1 MPTSSDFRV
10 KNGLIIGSSGTG
22 TVCAGSGLF
31 TSSLSSAALS
41 GAAGAGVTT
50 GATISLGGDLGGS
63 VDLDTLDGTKT
74 LTATIQANSVALGT
88 DTTGD
93 YVESFATNTTFETLT
108 GTIGTGEGATVTGL
122 GLKASGVT
130 AGSYGS
136 TTAIPAITIDETG
149 RITSASTNSLA
160 TTLTANDGTTDIGID
175 LLSEK
180 LTLAGTANEI
190 ETSASGNTIT
200 VGLPNNVT
208 LGGDL
213 RLNGNS
219 ILDGGGT
226 TAIEFDGS
234 GNTEICGNL
243 TVQGTTTTLNTS
255 VTSTTT
261 ATENNF
267 VIKSTDDGALASPD
281 LKLWRNSST
290 PANNDYI
297 GNIFFTGT
305 NNAAEDVDYAHILGQ
320 ITDVTNGSE
329 DSRLTFK
336 TRAAGTLA
344 DRLTINSGKVGI
356 GTTDPN
362 EELTVSGTLS
372 ASTSMVSPIANGTT
386 CVDGPLVC
394 GTTKVCTPTVHGTT
408 LVCGATVCGSTVVD
422 SPSACV
428 NIASIHCVLP
438 KNGNGSGYLGGSSCN
453 WKQAYAEEFFG
464 LTCMC
469 SPLVCGSTKVCT
481 PLVGATCV
489 VGSTCIAGAELS
501 ITTSINAD
509 TITGSTCVD
518 SALICGTAA
527 SFGGGFGSTGIT
539 IGNDGSLCS
548 NGKFSIG
555 TNATNAC
562 LTVAGTIS
570 ASGVVYGDAFES
582 TTGGSAISF
591 NDNVTLSGTLSA
603 TDHIVHVG
611 DPNTRIS
618 FDTDLVT
625 TCAAG
630 CNLLRV
636 DGSRN
641 VVGIGTVTTA
651 SPSVPSVVEF
661 NNNTTAYRSASATIN
676 DAASA
681 AILSYP
687 YSTYRTGKIIVQ
699 AVGIG
704 ASSAHVESSELLIT
718 HDNSDTFST
727 EYGTIRTCNTIG
739 TYTAEIVG
747 SNVELRVTN
756 GLGAQACFIASIQH
770 LMT

>member
-41 GAAGAGVTT
+41 GCAAAGIRT

-63 VDLDTLDGTKT
+63 VSLDTLDGTKT

-88 DTTGD
+88 DTTGS
-93 YVESFATNTTFETLT
+93 YLESFALNTTTPSLT
-108 GTIGTGEGATVTGL
+108 GTIGTGEGATITGL
-122 GLKASGVT
+122 GLSATGVT
-130 AGSYGS
+130 AAAYGS
-136 TTAIPAITIDETG
+136 STAIPVITVLEDG
-149 RITSASTNSLA
+149 RLSSVSTSSISTDLTIAADSGSNDTVTLG
-160 TTLTANDGTTDIGID
+160 TDTLTF
-175 LLSEK
+175 
-180 LTLAGTANEI
+180 AGTNNEI
-190 ETSASGNTIT
+190 ETT
-200 VGLPNNVT
+200 VSDNQIQIGLPNDVT
-208 LGGDL
+208 
-213 RLNGNS
+213 
-219 ILDGGGT
+219 I
-226 TAIEFDGS
+226 A
-234 GNTEICGNL
+234 GNL
-243 TVQGTTTTLNTS
+243 TVNGTCTTLNTE

-267 VIKSTDDGALASPD
+267 VIVSTDSGADAAPD
-281 LKLWRNSST
+281 LKLYRNSSS
-290 PANNDYI
+290 PADNDRI
-297 GNIFFTGT
+297 GNLFFTGR
-305 NNAAEDVDYAHILGQ
+305 NDNSQDVNYSQLETR
-320 ITDVTNGSE
+320 ITDASDGSE
-329 DSRLTFK
+329 DAYLTFK
-336 TRAAGTLA
+336 TMAAGTLA
-344 DRLTINSGKVGI
+344 ERMTIKSGLVGI
-356 GTTDPN
+356 GTTNPN

-372 ASTSMVSPIANGTT
+372 ASTSVCSPLIAAATCLDSALTCGTAGHFGSTLIGGGYGSTGATITSTGVLSADGLIYSGT
-386 CVDGPLVC
+386 CVCSPVIAASTSFSSPSLS
-394 GTTKVCTPTVHGTT
+394 GT
-408 LVCGATVCGSTVVD
+408 TVCGDTIRGGGGYGSTGATIT
-422 SPSACV
+422 STGNLSADGTVYSGSCV
-428 NIASIHCVLP
+428 
-438 KNGNGSGYLGGSSCN
+438 
-453 WKQAYAEEFFG
+453 
-464 LTCMC
+464 C
-469 SPLVCGSTKVCT
+469 SPIV
-481 PLVGATCV
+481 
-489 VGSTCIAGAELS
+489 I
-501 ITTSINAD
+501 
-509 TITGSTCVD
+509 GSTCVD

-555 TNATNAC
+555 TSATNAC

-582 TTGGSAISF
+582 ATGGSAISF

-618 FDTDLVT
+618 FDTDLIT

-681 AILSYP
+681 AILSFP

-704 ASSAHVESSELLIT
+704 GSSAHVESSELLIT
-718 HDNSDTFST
+718 HNNSDTFST
-727 EYGTIRTCNTIG
+727 EYGTIRTCGTIG